1 MDYYFRAIE
10 CAKDISYA
18 SSANTRL
25 SKVFIGFIENLLGRR
40 KLINRAIR
48 YAQSSIYASDFWTF
62 FTEAFGLKIKVV
74 KGSLDSIPK
83 SGPLII
89 VSNHPFGVLDGLIL
103 GKILADTRP
112 DFRIL
117 AHKIFEG
124 VEELDAVI
132 LPVNFEGSR
141 SANQQN
147 IKIRQDALAFL
158 KNGGA
163 IGVFPAGTVST
174 ASRKGAPVS
183 DTIWRNFTAK
193 LIKKTD
199 VKVVPILFLGS
210 NSQIFQWVSRLSY
223 TLRSAMFINEFK
235 RKIDNTVGIVIGE
248 PLDREKILEFGVNS
262 AAIMEGL
269 RSATYAL
276 SPYSETV
283 PDYGYEFEGRYK
295 GKLRG
300 KKRQPTQ
307 STGLVESEN

>member
-25 SKVFIGFIENLLGRR
+25 SKVFIGFIENLLGRQR
-40 KLINRAIR
+40 LIRRAIR
-48 YAQSSIYASDFWTF
+48 YAQYSIYTSDFWTF
-62 FTEAFGLKIKVV
+62 FTEAFGVKIKVL
-74 KGSLDSIPK
+74 KGSVDNIPK
-83 SGPLII
+83 NGPLII
-89 VSNHPFGVLDGLIL
+89 VCNHPFGVLDGLIL
-103 GKILADTRP
+103 GKILSDTRP
-112 DFRIL
+112 DFKIL

-124 VEELDAVI
+124 VDELDEVI
-132 LPVNFEGSR
+132 LPINFEGSK

-147 IKIRQDALAFL
+147 IKTRRDALAFL
-158 KNGGA
+158 KSGGA
-163 IGVFPAGTVST
+163 IGIFPAGTVST

-199 VKVVPILFLGS
+199 TKVVPILFLGS
-210 NSQIFQWVSRLSY
+210 NSQTFQWISRLNY

-235 RKIDNTVGIVIGE
+235 RKIDNPVGVVIGE
-248 PLDREKILEFGVNS
+248 PLGSEKILEFGLNS
-262 AAIMEGL
+262 EAIMEGL

-283 PDYGYEFEGRYK
+283 PDYCYEFEDRYK
-295 GKLRG
+295 DKLRG
-300 KKRQPTQ
+300 KK
-307 STGLVESEN
+307 